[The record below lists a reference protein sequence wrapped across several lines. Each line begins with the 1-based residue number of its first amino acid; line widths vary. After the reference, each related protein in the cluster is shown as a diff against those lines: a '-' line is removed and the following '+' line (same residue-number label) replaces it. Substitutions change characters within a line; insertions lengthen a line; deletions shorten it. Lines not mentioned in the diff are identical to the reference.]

1 MKANRIFDRILESIL
16 LLLLPILMLI
26 NRKRIAELFSIL
38 FLLNEICFYSL
49 IDYKK
54 KEGMKYE

>member
-1 MKANRIFDRILESIL
+1 MKANRILESIL
-16 LLLLPILMLI
+16 LLLLPILILI

-49 IDYKK
+49 IDYRKK
-54 KEGMKYE
+54 GGNKI

>member
-1 MKANRIFDRILESIL
+1 MKENRIFESIL

-38 FLLNEICFYSL
+38 FLFNEICFYSL
-49 IDYKK
+49 IDYRKK
-54 KEGMKYE
+54 GGNEI